1 MKWRC
6 ALIQR
11 WLPAYPDGDL
21 PSFWRGRI
29 RSHLEGCPAC
39 REELAGLEEVVQRVK
54 AAPDPDPG
62 AAFWE
67 AFNRD
72 LHLKLAQSVP
82 ASAPSRFSKM
92 PYYLLGAPA
101 VAVLLFWVAG
111 SYLTPERPVMAPPP
125 QMAKQ
130 EKSPEKQEKAPEK
143 MASTPRV
150 TAPAPETTG
159 SVVLATQNGNEM
171 PPDDEVDLLLG
182 DLDSTLAGM
191 TEKEKEAFRKRLRQ
205 HEKDGSC
212 TRKYFAVF
220 WA

>member
-21 PSFWRGRI
+21 PSFWRERV
-29 RSHLEGCPAC
+29 RSHLQRCPAC
-39 REELAGLEEVVQRVK
+39 REELTGLEEVVRMVR
-54 AAPDPDPG
+54 AASPSDPEP
-62 AAFWE
+62 AFWE
-67 AFNRD
+67 NFHRE
-72 LHLKLAQSVP
+72 LHLQLAQSTP
-82 ASAPSRFSKM
+82 APAPSRFSKM

-101 VAVLLFWVAG
+101 LAVLLFWFASG
-111 SYLTPERPVMAPPP
+111 YLNQERPGMAPPP

-130 EKSPEKQEKAPEK
+130 EKAPEK
-143 MASTPRV
+143 MASTSRV
-150 TAPAPETTG
+150 TAPAPATNG
-159 SVVLATQNGNEM
+159 SIVLVTQNGDEM
-171 PPDDEVDLLLG
+171 SPDDDLDPIRG

-191 TEKEKEAFRKRLRQ
+191 TEKEREAFLKKLRY

-212 TRKYFAVF
+212 TRKYYAIF

>member
-21 PSFWRGRI
+21 PSFWRARI
-29 RSHLEGCPAC
+29 RSHLERCPAC
-39 REELAGLEEVVQRVK
+39 REELAGLEEVIRRVK
-54 AAPDPDPG
+54 AAPEPDPG
-62 AAFWE
+62 EAFWE

-72 LHLKLAQSVP
+72 LHLKLAQSAP
-82 ASAPSRFSKM
+82 APAPSRFSKI

-101 VAVLLFWVAG
+101 LAVLLFWVAS
-111 SYLTPERPVMAPPP
+111 SYLHQERPGMAPSP

-130 EKSPEKQEKAPEK
+130 EKAPEK
-143 MASTPRV
+143 VASTPRV

-171 PPDDEVDLLLG
+171 PPDDDVDLLLG

-191 TEKEKEAFRKRLRQ
+191 TEKEREAFLKRVRQ

-212 TRKYFAVF
+212 TRKYFVVF